1 VIFIRSERFVP
12 QGNLLAAR
20 SLKSVCDER
29 GGSYLTVTALETP
42 PLFGR
47 TNLHPLYSRLARR
60 NSRTSLN
67 PQKIFLFER
76 ASAFRKELSGE
87 MLGFARTIQFGVIRN
102 FLKRNSTY
110 GPIRWSARS
119 PDLNPFYFYG
129 VTFETMLI

>member
-1 VIFIRSERFVP
+1 M
-12 QGNLLAAR
+12 AAR
-20 SLKSVCDER
+20 SLKSVCNVR
-29 GGSYLTVTALETP
+29 GGSYLTVTALETL

>member
-1 VIFIRSERFVP
+1 VITIRSERFVP

-42 PLFGR
+42 PLFDR

-60 NSRTSLN
+60 NSRPSLIR
-67 PQKIFLFER
+67 QKKILFER

-110 GPIRWSARS
+110 LLLRTRNRGRFVIR
-119 PDLNPFYFYG
+119 L
-129 VTFETMLI
+129 T